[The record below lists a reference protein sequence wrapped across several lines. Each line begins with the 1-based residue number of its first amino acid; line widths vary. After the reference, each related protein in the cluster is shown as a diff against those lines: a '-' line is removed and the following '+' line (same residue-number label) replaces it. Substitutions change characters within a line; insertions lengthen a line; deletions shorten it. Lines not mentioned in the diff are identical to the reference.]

1 MWRLLAAFSCI
12 ALFATACGGGSDE
25 VLSDAV
31 TAQDD
36 ASDAADDSGD
46 SEDDSGDDGGS
57 AEADSG
63 DGDDDAGGDAESA
76 ISATDDTTADEAAE
90 AQASSGGGDGG
101 ALEAIN
107 SRVAEGGQPKS
118 GGTLTID
125 WASDIGSLDPLA
137 SSSFNTHWRVGLVYQ
152 RLFAPKTGAE
162 IGYAQFEYQP
172 ELATS
177 LDIADDGLTYTVALR
192 DDVTWQDVD
201 PVNGRAFVCDD
212 VKATFENMQERGF
225 QASFLDAVTSMECP
239 DDTTFIMSLAGPFAP
254 LENYLGHHQMWILP
268 QEAFDGSFDPAAIAI
283 GTGPFKMTNRER
295 DVVTEYE
302 RNENFWQTDE
312 FGTQLPYLDG
322 VEWFVTGDTE
332 ARLAN
337 LRAGAVDM
345 SAVELSP
352 EQKELIVEQA
362 DFNQYFQ
369 YLHAAPFLMG
379 LNMER
384 EEFQNLQVRQAIS
397 MAMDRE
403 GMAENIIGGGTYGSP
418 VSPTLADF
426 ALPEADRRDYYSY
439 DLEGAQALLAEA
451 GYPDGFEVTLI
462 YTDAYGSRWTRMTEW
477 IAEDMRRL
485 GLDVTLETLDY
496 STYFGSRWP
505 DKEFD
510 MQIGPQTPFVE
521 ADEWLRGQYGTNG
534 GRNWYNNSDP
544 ALDALLDEQLTL
556 LDPAARQ
563 AKVIEI
569 QEYIADNMLAPIPIW
584 NQLTNT
590 QLGPDVRNYW
600 RHQTYGMTGSQTIWL
615 DQ

>member
-1 MWRLLAAFSCI
+1 MTKRRKPAWIRLLAAFFCL
-12 ALFATACGGGSDE
+12 AMLATACGSDDSTTESTASDAAEDE
-25 VLSDAV
+25 VLSE
-31 TAQDD
+31 TAE
-36 ASDAADDSGD
+36 SD
-46 SEDDSGDDGGS
+46 
-57 AEADSG
+57 
-63 DGDDDAGGDAESA
+63 GGDAGESA
-76 ISATDDTTADEAAE
+76 EPEEAEDSGISATDDTSADEAAA
-90 AQASSGGGDGG
+90 AQATSGDGDGG

-118 GGTLTID
+118 GGTLVID

-137 SSSFNTHWRVGLVYQ
+137 SSSFNTHWRIGLVYQ
-152 RLFAPKTGAE
+152 RLYAPKTGPE
-162 IGYAQFEYQP
+162 IGYAQFDYQP
-172 ELATS
+172 ELATG
-177 LDIADDGLTYTVALR
+177 LDVSADGLTYTISLR
-192 DDVTWQDVD
+192 DDVVWQDVA
-201 PVNGRAFVCDD
+201 PVNGRPFVCADA
-212 VKATFENMQERGF
+212 KATLDNMQERGF
-225 QASFLDAVTSMECP
+225 QASFLSAVVGIDCT
-239 DDTTFIMSLAGPFAP
+239 DDTTLVLTLDSLFAP

-268 QEAFDGSFDPAAIAI
+268 QEAFDGGFDPAEIAI
-283 GTGPFKMTNRER
+283 GTGPFIMTNRENA
-295 DVVTEYE
+295 VVTQFV
-302 RNENFWQTDE
+302 RNPDFWQTDE

-322 VEWFVTGDTE
+322 VDWFVTGDTE

-337 LRAGAVDM
+337 LRAGEVDL

-352 EQKELIVEQA
+352 EQKELIVSQA

-379 LNMER
+379 LNMNKP
-384 EEFQNLQVRQAIS
+384 EFQDVRVRQAIS

-403 GMAENIIGGGTYGSP
+403 GMAENIIGGGTYGAP

-426 ALPEADRRDYYSY
+426 TLPESERRDYYFY

-451 GYPDGFEVTLI
+451 GYPDGFPVTII

-477 IAEDMRRL
+477 IVEDMRRL

-505 DKEFD
+505 DREYD

-521 ADEWLRGQYGTNG
+521 PDEWLRGQYGTDG

-544 ALDALLDEQLTL
+544 TLDALLDEQLQL
-556 LDPAARQ
+556 IDPAARQ
-563 AKVIEI
+563 AKITEI

-590 QLGPDVRNYW
+590 QLGPDVRNFW
-600 RHQTYGMTGSQTIWL
+600 RHQTYGMAGSQEIWL
-615 DQ
+615 DR